1 MNFDLILTS
10 GLDDAQDADAS
21 ATVVEAPD
29 RASVMA
35 VCRADLGTAVV
46 SSVSTEDSLATG
58 WMSKENRRKGKRR
71 GRRHRRGG
79 QGEIESKHLFPW
91 VSDQWTDLKREQK
104 RQNKRQGRLAP
115 SARSSVYST
124 LKGICTLY
132 GAQPGLYCSIC
143 NVFHTKSKATIAK
156 EMMEDTSGW
165 VDGTL
170 RANLKREKHLE
181 TKRLKKLQ
189 VMRMA
194 RAANALKWRRRKR
207 EKRMQVE
214 PGTFLNDYTDAG
226 GGDVDKTMRKAVD
239 ESMKTQGISKR
250 EKRFRGKLPR
260 RLPMLKFPKIPFR
273 VDEEVGGD
281 HNPDLLG
288 EMKKRNRTKRRTSNG
303 SFQYKL

>member
-104 RQNKRQGRLAP
+104 RQNKR
-115 SARSSVYST
+115 
-124 LKGICTLY
+124 
-132 GAQPGLYCSIC
+132 
-143 NVFHTKSKATIAK
+143 
-156 EMMEDTSGW
+156 
-165 VDGTL
+165 
-170 RANLKREKHLE
+170 
-181 TKRLKKLQ
+181 
-189 VMRMA
+189 
-194 RAANALKWRRRKR
+194 
-207 EKRMQVE
+207 
-214 PGTFLNDYTDAG
+214 
-226 GGDVDKTMRKAVD
+226 
-239 ESMKTQGISKR
+239 
-250 EKRFRGKLPR
+250 
-260 RLPMLKFPKIPFR
+260 
-273 VDEEVGGD
+273 
-281 HNPDLLG
+281 
-288 EMKKRNRTKRRTSNG
+288 
-303 SFQYKL
+303 